1 MINQSQNQN
10 PQENMKS
17 VVAAIKELK
26 EDTANFL
33 QTRYQ
38 MLLAELKQKLAAVKL
53 ALPLFAV
60 AAVFALLSLFVLT
73 GALVFVVGQAIGIG
87 WALLVIGVLYL
98 IIAGACAWIGI
109 NELSNAGV
117 APKRTLEVLKQDQ
130 VWLQSE
136 ARSV

>member
-1 MINQSQNQN
+1 VINQSQNQN

-38 MLLAELKQKLAAVKL
+38 MLLAELKQKISAVKL

-98 IIAGACAWIGI
+98 IIAGACAWIG
-109 NELSNAGV
+109 LNALTSEGV

-130 VWLQSE
+130 VWLQTE

>member
-130 VWLQSE
+130 VWLQTE

>member
-1 MINQSQNQN
+1 VINQSQNQN

-17 VVAAIKELK
+17 VVAAIRELK

-73 GALVFVVGQAIGIG
+73 GALVFVIGQAIGIG
-87 WALLVIGVLYL
+87 WALLIVGVAYL

-109 NELSNAGV
+109 NELSSAGV

-130 VWLQSE
+130 VWLKTE

>member
-1 MINQSQNQN
+1 
-10 PQENMKS
+10 MKS

-38 MLLAELKQKLAAVKL
+38 MLMAELKQKLAAIKL

-60 AAVFALLSLFVLT
+60 AAVFALLSLLVLT

-130 VWLQSE
+130 VWLQTE

>member
-1 MINQSQNQN
+1 VINQNQNQN

-17 VVAAIKELK
+17 VVAAIRELK
-26 EDTANFL
+26 EDTANFF

-38 MLLAELKQKLAAVKL
+38 MLLAELKQKISAVKL

-73 GALVFVVGQAIGIG
+73 GALVFVIGQAIGFG
-87 WALLVIGVLYL
+87 WALLIVGVVYL

-109 NELSNAGV
+109 NELRSAGV

>member
-73 GALVFVVGQAIGIG
+73 GALVFVVGQAIGFG
-87 WALLVIGVLYL
+87 WALLIVGVVYL

-109 NELSNAGV
+109 NELSTAGV

>member
-73 GALVFVVGQAIGIG
+73 GALVFVIGQAIGIG
-87 WALLVIGVLYL
+87 WALLIVGVLYL
-98 IIAGACAWIGI
+98 IIAGACAWIGL
-109 NELSNAGV
+109 NELTSEGV

-130 VWLQSE
+130 VWLQTE

>member
-109 NELSNAGV
+109 NELSSAGV

-130 VWLQSE
+130 VWLKTE

>member
-1 MINQSQNQN
+1 VINQSQNQN

-109 NELSNAGV
+109 NELSSAGV

-130 VWLQSE
+130 VWLQTE